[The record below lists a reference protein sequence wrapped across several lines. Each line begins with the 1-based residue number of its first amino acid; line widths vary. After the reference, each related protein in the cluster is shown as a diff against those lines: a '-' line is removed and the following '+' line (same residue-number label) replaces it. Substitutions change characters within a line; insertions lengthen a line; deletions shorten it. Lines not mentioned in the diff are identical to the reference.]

1 MAFEA
6 LKVQIAMLLDEIER
20 QPDDPHELQ
29 ESLREKLSEMRTLGL
44 PLPEDLV
51 ELEAALEEGLELP
64 PRRRRGSAGATGAEE
79 A

>member
-20 QPDDPHELQ
+20 QPEDPHALQ
-29 ESLREKLSEMRTLGL
+29 ESLREKLSEMRALGL

-64 PRRRRGSAGATGAEE
+64 PVRRRGAATGDDA
-79 A
+79 

>member
-6 LKVQIAMLLDEIER
+6 LKVQIARLLDEIER
-20 QPDDPHELQ
+20 QPEDPHALQ
-29 ESLREKLSEMRTLGL
+29 ESLREKLSEMRALGL

-64 PRRRRGSAGATGAEE
+64 PSRRPAAEE
-79 A
+79 S